1 MKAAGMNITFRHMP
15 FAYFLDAMSELGVD
29 HIELWA
35 GEPHLYVYRSILGNM
50 RSIRKQVQSR
60 GMKIV
65 CYTPEQ
71 CIYPYNIAASDPHW
85 RHKSV
90 EYFME
95 NLYAALELGT
105 DTMLITSGIGDF
117 AAAPEESWKYA
128 RESIFQLCRIAE
140 QEGVTLALE
149 PLTPFESN
157 LITDVRG
164 VRRMIDEI
172 GSPALQGMLDT
183 VAMQLA
189 GEVPEDYFAL
199 LPKVCH
205 VHLIDGDGRSD
216 AHLALDDGVLKW
228 REYLESLRSG
238 GYEGACTLEIM
249 GPGYYRH
256 PREALAG
263 SIGKWKELGV

>member
-1 MKAAGMNITFRHMP
+1 
-15 FAYFLDAMSELGVD
+15 MSELGVD

-50 RSIRKQVQSR
+50 RSVRKQVRAR

-71 CIYPYNIAASDPHW
+71 CIYPYNIAASDAHW

-140 QEGVTLALE
+140 QEGLTLALE

-216 AHLALDDGVLKW
+216 AHLARSTEVEGVPGEPSKRRL
-228 REYLESLRSG
+228 RGSVHTGDYGARVLSASEGGPCGIHRQMEGTRSLTNYLG
-238 GYEGACTLEIM
+238 GTL
-249 GPGYYRH
+249 
-256 PREALAG
+256 
-263 SIGKWKELGV
+263 